1 MTLLD
6 LETQV
11 INGRNITITF
21 RQVLNRYHI
30 YLPPIL
36 AFYDKLSRLSI
47 IESIAEMN
55 LKMQKIKRDCPFDFL
70 SMPAVLHGN
79 G

>member
-1 MTLLD
+1 MFNVVVFPTVRAEKTVYMTLLD

-36 AFYDKLSRLSI
+36 AFYGKLLAI
-47 IESIAEMN
+47 INYRI
-55 LKMQKIKRDCPFDFL
+55 DC
-70 SMPAVLHGN
+70 
-79 G
+79 